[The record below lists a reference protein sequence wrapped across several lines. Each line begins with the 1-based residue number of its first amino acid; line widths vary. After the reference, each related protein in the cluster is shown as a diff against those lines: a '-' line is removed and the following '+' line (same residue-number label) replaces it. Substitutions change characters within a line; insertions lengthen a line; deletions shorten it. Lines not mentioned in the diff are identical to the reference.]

1 MDYAETLAY
10 LYARLPMFQRIGKAA
25 YKADLSNT
33 HALMDLTGHPER
45 GLRCVHVA
53 GTNGKGSTSHLIA
66 SALQAAGYRVGLHTS
81 PHLKDF
87 RERFRILLP
96 SATTSGT
103 VLSGVEGP
111 PQASSDQELSF
122 DSAQDRTQRVG
133 THERTMIP
141 EATVIRFVEEFRSGF
156 EPIEASFFE
165 WGVALALWWFREE
178 QVDIAVIETGMG
190 GRLDSTN
197 VITPEVS
204 VITNIGLDHM
214 DFLGHTVEA
223 IAGEKAGIIKP
234 GVPVVVGEAETGVAD
249 VFRAK
254 AIAEDAPL
262 TFVDQRTA
270 LPYPSGLAGPHQE
283 RNARTALAALNV
295 LRERGWSIPDQA
307 IAAGFRD
314 VVASTGLRGRW
325 EILSRAPLTIADVAH
340 NAHGLRTV
348 RRMLDRTAH
357 AHLHVV
363 LGMVND
369 KDLDRAFAELP
380 DDATYY
386 FCKADIPRGLDA
398 DELRRQAGRQALYGY
413 AYSSVK
419 AALEEAQRAAGPD
432 DLVLVT
438 GSVFVVAE
446 VV

>member
-1 MDYAETLAY
+1 VDYAETLAY

-33 HALMDLTGHPER
+33 HALMELTGHPER
-45 GLRCVHVA
+45 GLRSVHVA

-66 SALQAAGYRVGLHTS
+66 SALQEAGYTVGLHTS

-87 RERFRILLP
+87 RERFRILRPDVTLSP
-96 SATTSGT
+96 SKGDPEVMVRRAHH
-103 VLSGVEGP
+103 
-111 PQASSDQELSF
+111 DN
-122 DSAQDRTQRVG
+122 
-133 THERTMIP
+133 TMIP
-141 EATVIRFVEEFRSGF
+141 EAKVIRFVEEFRAGF

-214 DFLGHTVEA
+214 DFLGRTVEA
-223 IAGEKAGIIKP
+223 IAGEKAGIIKH
-234 GVPVVVGEAETGVAD
+234 GVPVVAGEAEGSVAE

-254 AIAEDAPL
+254 AAEEHAPI
-262 TFVDQRTA
+262 TFVDQAAA
-270 LPYPSGLAGPHQE
+270 LPYPSGLPGAHQE
-283 RNARTALAALNV
+283 RNARTALSALKV
-295 LRERGWSIPDQA
+295 LQGKGWSIPEEA
-307 IAAGFRD
+307 IAKGFRD

-325 EILSRAPLTIADVAH
+325 EVISHAPLTIVDVAH

-348 RRMLDRTAH
+348 RDMLLRTKH
-357 AHLHVV
+357 DHLHVV
-363 LGMVND
+363 LGTVND
-369 KDLDRAFAELP
+369 KDLEQALRELP
-380 DDATYY
+380 DEATYY

-398 DELRRQAGRQALYGY
+398 EELRRQGARQALVGF
-413 AYSSVK
+413 AYPSVK

-446 VV
+446 VL